1 MWNALKGK
9 TLMNMKL
16 VQSMQ
21 NNIIQD
27 RAAVSFVKSYRLGLF
42 WSLIRW
48 IYKKKERMNS
58 TLALDRKQSLLIFL
72 IFN

>member
-1 MWNALKGK
+1 MWNALKGR

-27 RAAVSFVKSYRLGLF
+27 RAAVSFVKSYRLGLL
-42 WSLIRW
+42 WSLIRCR
-48 IYKKKERMNS
+48 YKTKERMNS
-58 TLALDRKQSLLIFL
+58 TLALYRKRSLLIL
-72 IFN
+72 IFF